1 MRTLTLLI
9 FLSLLACSP
18 SLEDTKSL
26 LKGYWEIEKVTLS
39 DGTTKAYPYSG
50 LVDFYAI
57 NTDNSGVKK
66 KMQPQFSGRYN
77 TTTDA
82 VNFKITDS
90 AGKVYLNFSNKN
102 SKWHEQLIQ
111 INNSRLKLKLENN
124 LIYIYK
130 RHQPLELNP

>member
-1 MRTLTLLI
+1 MRTLTVLI
-9 FLSLLACSP
+9 LLSLFGCTP

-26 LKGYWEIEKVTLS
+26 LEGYWEIEKVTLS
-39 DGTTKAYPYSG
+39 DGTSKAYPYSG
-50 LVDFYAI
+50 LVDFYTI
-57 NTDNSGVKK
+57 NKDNRGVKK

-90 AGKVYLNFSNKN
+90 AGQIYLNFSNKN
-102 SKWHEQLIQ
+102 SKWREQLLQ

>member
-9 FLSLLACSP
+9 LLSLLGCSP

-39 DGTTKAYPYSG
+39 DGTTKTYPYSG

-90 AGKVYLNFSNKN
+90 AGQIYLNFSNKN
-102 SKWHEQLIQ
+102 SKWREQLLQ